1 MVGFV
6 VGALAGGL
14 AVLFWGE
21 EMRRFAAT
29 KTRRIRASAADT
41 LKAVEETAENV
52 LDRTKEQVTS
62 TLEAGRDAIRPS
74 GPLVQGQP
82 AAGDRDGD
90 AVG

>member
-1 MVGFV
+1 MIRFV

-21 EMRRFAAT
+21 DIRRFANS
-29 KTRRIRASAADT
+29 KTRNIRASAANT
-41 LKAVEETAENV
+41 LKAVEDTAENL

-74 GPLVQGQP
+74 PSR
-82 AAGDRDGD
+82 ARAS
-90 AVG
+90 